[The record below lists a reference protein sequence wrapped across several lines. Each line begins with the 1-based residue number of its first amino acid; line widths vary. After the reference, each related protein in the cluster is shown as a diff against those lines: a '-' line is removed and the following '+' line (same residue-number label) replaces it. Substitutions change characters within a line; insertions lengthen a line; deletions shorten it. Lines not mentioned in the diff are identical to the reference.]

1 MILRSQRLQP
11 VPLSAIIRDLSP
23 LQFVQFMKPG
33 RAHSSTLLLVR
44 LLALAISLTLGTAH
58 ADDYSDVAQLLR
70 EGKLAEAQARVDRHL
85 AAKPRDPQMRLF
97 KGVIQRESGRPA
109 DAITTFTRLSE
120 DHPELPE
127 PYNNLAVIHAA
138 QGQYDKARIAL
149 EKALRTHPSYATAH
163 ENLADVY
170 ARLASQAYSKALQLD
185 GVPQPAPARLTL
197 IRELSPVPASQA
209 QPVLA
214 AAPSTTASK
223 PVAAPVQTKPA
234 IVAAAPAPAKP
245 AAAKAAV
252 PAPSAAAPPTTAPDS
267 SSQRDVE
274 LAVRAW
280 ARAWTDKNM
289 TQYLAAY
296 DKNFET
302 PGQQSRSAWEQD
314 RRLRITGK
322 SRISVNLLELQITVK
337 GNRAVAKF
345 RQDYKADAL
354 AVLSR
359 KTLELVRTGDRWLIV
374 KEASGG

>member
-1 MILRSQRLQP
+1 
-11 VPLSAIIRDLSP
+11 
-23 LQFVQFMKPG
+23 MKPG
-33 RAHSSTLLLVR
+33 RAHSSILLLVR
-44 LLALAISLTLGTAH
+44 LLALAISLTLGAAH

-70 EGKLAEAQARVDRHL
+70 EGKLAEAQTRVDRHL
-85 AAKPRDPQMRLF
+85 AAQPRDPQMRLF

-185 GVPQPAPARLTL
+185 GAPQPGPARLAM
-197 IRELSPVPASQA
+197 IRELSPAPAGQPR
-209 QPVLA
+209 PVLA
-214 AAPSTTASK
+214 AAPST
-223 PVAAPVQTKPA
+223 PAAKPA
-234 IVAAAPAPAKP
+234 VPTPAKPAVVAAAPAPSQ
-245 AAAKAAV
+245 AAIVK
-252 PAPSAAAPPTTAPDS
+252 AAPPVAAADGN
-267 SSQRDVE
+267 RDVE

-289 TQYLAAY
+289 SQYLAAY
-296 DKNFET
+296 DKSFET
-302 PGQQSRSAWEQD
+302 PGQQSRSTWEQD

-322 SRISVNLLELQITVK
+322 SRISVNVLELQITVK

-359 KTLELVRTGDRWLIV
+359 KTLELLRTGDRWLIV
-374 KEASGG
+374 KESSGG

>member
-1 MILRSQRLQP
+1 
-11 VPLSAIIRDLSP
+11 
-23 LQFVQFMKPG
+23 MKPG
-33 RAHSSTLLLVR
+33 RAPSSTLLLVR
-44 LLALAISLTLGTAH
+44 LLALAISLTLGVAH

-70 EGKLAEAQARVDRHL
+70 EGKLVEAQARVDRHL
-85 AAKPRDPQMRLF
+85 ATKPRDPQMRLY
-97 KGVIQRESGRPA
+97 KGVIQRELGRPA

-138 QGQYDKARIAL
+138 QGQYDKARMAL

-170 ARLASQAYSKALQLD
+170 ARLAGQAYSKALQLD
-185 GVPQPAPARLTL
+185 GAPQPSPARLTL
-197 IRELSPVPASQA
+197 IRELSPAPASQA
-209 QPVLA
+209 RPVLA
-214 AAPSTTASK
+214 AAPSTPVVK
-223 PVAAPVQTKPA
+223 PVAPAQTQPA

-245 AAAKAAV
+245 ATAVV
-252 PAPSAAAPPTTAPDS
+252 PAPPATSPQPPAAADS
-267 SSQRDVE
+267 SSSRDVE

-296 DKNFET
+296 DKGFET

-374 KEASGG
+374 KESSGG

>member
-1 MILRSQRLQP
+1 
-11 VPLSAIIRDLSP
+11 
-23 LQFVQFMKPG
+23 MKPG

-70 EGKLAEAQARVDRHL
+70 EGKLAEAQTRVDRHL

-138 QGQYDKARIAL
+138 QGQYDKARVAL
-149 EKALRTHPSYATAH
+149 EKALRTNPSYATAH

-185 GVPQPAPARLTL
+185 GTPQPGPARLTL
-197 IRELSPVPASQA
+197 LRELSPAPASQA

-214 AAPSTTASK
+214 AAPSPTVTK
-223 PVAAPVQTKPA
+223 PVVPAQTKPA
-234 IVAAAPAPAKP
+234 IVAAAAPTPAKP
-245 AAAKAAV
+245 AAATAVV
-252 PAPSAAAPPTTAPDS
+252 PAPPATPPQPPAAADGN
-267 SSQRDVE
+267 RDVE

-296 DKNFET
+296 DKSFET

-359 KTLELVRTGDRWLIV
+359 KTLELVRAGDRWLIV
-374 KEASGG
+374 KESSGG

>member
-1 MILRSQRLQP
+1 
-11 VPLSAIIRDLSP
+11 
-23 LQFVQFMKPG
+23 MKPG

-70 EGKLAEAQARVDRHL
+70 EGKLTEAQARVDRHL

-109 DAITTFTRLSE
+109 DALTTFTRLSE

-127 PYNNLAVIHAA
+127 PYNNVAVIHAA

-185 GVPQPAPARLTL
+185 GSPQPGPARLTL
-197 IRELSPVPASQA
+197 IRELSPTPASQA
-209 QPVLA
+209 RPVLA
-214 AAPSTTASK
+214 AAPSTPASK
-223 PVAAPVQTKPA
+223 PVAPAQTKPA
-234 IVAAAPAPAKP
+234 IVAVAPAAAPAKP
-245 AAAKAAV
+245 AAATAAV
-252 PAPSAAAPPTTAPDS
+252 PAPPATPPQPPAAPDS
-267 SSQRDVE
+267 SNRDVE

-280 ARAWTDKNM
+280 ARAWTDKDM

-296 DKNFET
+296 DKSFET

-374 KEASGG
+374 KESSGG

>member
-1 MILRSQRLQP
+1 
-11 VPLSAIIRDLSP
+11 
-23 LQFVQFMKPG
+23 MKPG

-44 LLALAISLTLGTAH
+44 LLALAISLSLGAAH

-70 EGKLAEAQARVDRHL
+70 EGKLAEAQTRVDRHL
-85 AAKPRDPQMRLF
+85 VAQPRDPQMRLF

-109 DAITTFTRLSE
+109 DAIITFTRLSE

-149 EKALRTHPSYATAH
+149 EKALRTNPSYATAH

-185 GVPQPAPARLTL
+185 GAPQAGPARLTL
-197 IRELSPVPASQA
+197 IRELSPAPASQA
-209 QPVLA
+209 RPVLA
-214 AAPSTTASK
+214 AAPSTAASK
-223 PVAAPVQTKPA
+223 PVAPAPTKPA
-234 IVAAAPAPAKP
+234 VVAAAPVPTKP
-245 AAAKAAV
+245 AAVAAAV
-252 PAPSAAAPPTTAPDS
+252 PAPPAAPPQPPAAADS
-267 SSQRDVE
+267 SSRDVE

-296 DKNFET
+296 DKSFET

-314 RRLRITGK
+314 RRLRITSK

-374 KEASGG
+374 KETSGG